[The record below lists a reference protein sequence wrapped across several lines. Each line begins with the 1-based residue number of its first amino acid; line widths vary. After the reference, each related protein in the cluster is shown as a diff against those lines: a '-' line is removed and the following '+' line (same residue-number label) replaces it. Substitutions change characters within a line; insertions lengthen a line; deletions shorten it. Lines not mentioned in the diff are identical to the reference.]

1 MDSPDATP
9 PEVTIEP
16 ADNGHVVRWHQRSTK
31 KDQSGR
37 TVRRVA
43 STVDE
48 ALSHAKSALGGGGKS
63 AMKSAKKK
71 SPSRSAG
78 ATDPEGDASA
88 KGIGVAES
96 TSMLHSHT
104 GRSRG
109 RRRPVRSRRR
119 G

>member
-1 MDSPDATP
+1 MDDSPDQAP

-48 ALSHAKSALGGGGKS
+48 ALSHAKSALGGGGKL

-78 ATDPEGDASA
+78 ATDPEGAASA
-88 KGIGVAES
+88 TQVGS
-96 TSMLHSHT
+96 THSMHSS
-104 GRSRG
+104 RSRG